1 MHQKTLKVNAKPT
14 KFDNGPEFEKALKK
28 ADKMLKLNSIP
39 VYIRPGLTVFVDNES
54 KIPKMIAKYADK

>member
-1 MHQKTLKVNAKPT
+1 MHQKPLKTNAKPT

-39 VYIRPGLTVFVDNES
+39 VYIRPGLTVFVDDES
-54 KIPKMIAKYADK
+54 KIPKMMAKYADK